1 MTTAEVRRILESNIG
16 QRVRV
21 VYDDGFTESVQ
32 VGSVDDEGLLH
43 SGPGDD
49 PQDFWTRFD
58 SVMSVTAIER

>member
-1 MTTAEVRRILESNIG
+1 MTSDEVRKILESHIG
-16 QRVRV
+16 QRVRI

-32 VGSVDDEGLLH
+32 VGSVDDEGFLH

-58 SVMSVTAIER
+58 SVMSVTAIDR

>member
-1 MTTAEVRRILESNIG
+1 MTSDEVRKILESHIG
-16 QRVRV
+16 QRVRI

-32 VGSVDDEGLLH
+32 VGSVDDEGFLH

-58 SVMSVTAIER
+58 SVMSVTVIDS